1 MRRLAVRDESRCAF
15 IHEEDDMK
23 STAELVARG
32 ALGMLLGIS
41 IAAGCAG
48 SDEATEE
55 TEPVEVRGPVAEQEE
70 SLTSV
75 DQVDCSICAIARE
88 CCHAVYAANGLTSRA
103 SSCDNFDAERC
114 ALLDPG
120 RQRTTKINC
129 LVQLR
134 TTISAWRLAGR
145 APPSACRI
153 PGE

>member
-1 MRRLAVRDESRCAF
+1 
-15 IHEEDDMK
+15 MK

-32 ALGMLLGIS
+32 ALGLLLTIS
-41 IAAGCAG
+41 IAGCAG

-55 TEPVEVRGPVAEQEE
+55 RESTESVQTPGPLGEQEE

-75 DQVDCSICAIARE
+75 DQVDCGICEIARE

-103 SSCDNFDAERC
+103 SSCNNFDAERC
-114 ALLDPG
+114 AALDPG

-145 APPSACRI
+145 APPSACYI

>member
-1 MRRLAVRDESRCAF
+1 
-15 IHEEDDMK
+15 MK
-23 STAELVARG
+23 STAELVTRG
-32 ALGMLLGIS
+32 ALGLLLGVS
-41 IAAGCAG
+41 IAAGCAD
-48 SDEATEE
+48 SDEATEGS
-55 TEPVEVRGPVAEQEE
+55 TESVEVPEPLAEQEQ

-75 DQVDCSICAIARE
+75 DQVDCGICAIARE

-103 SSCDNFDAERC
+103 SSCDNFNAERC
-114 ALLDPG
+114 ATLDPG

>member
-1 MRRLAVRDESRCAF
+1 
-15 IHEEDDMK
+15 MK
-23 STAELVARG
+23 STAEWVARG
-32 ALGMLLGIS
+32 ALGLLLLGIS

-48 SDEATEE
+48 SDEATEG
-55 TEPVEVRGPVAEQEE
+55 TESTESVEARGALGEQEE

-103 SSCDNFDAERC
+103 SSCDNFNAERC
-114 ALLDPG
+114 ATLDPG

-145 APPSACRI
+145 EPPSACRI

>member
-1 MRRLAVRDESRCAF
+1 
-15 IHEEDDMK
+15 MK

-32 ALGMLLGIS
+32 ALGLLLGVS

-48 SDEATEE
+48 SDTATEE
-55 TEPVEVRGPVAEQEE
+55 TESTELVQTPDSLAEQEA

-75 DQVDCSICAIARE
+75 DQVDCGICAIARA

-103 SSCDNFDAERC
+103 SSCNNFDAQRC
-114 ALLDPG
+114 ATLDPG

-145 APPSACRI
+145 APPSACYI